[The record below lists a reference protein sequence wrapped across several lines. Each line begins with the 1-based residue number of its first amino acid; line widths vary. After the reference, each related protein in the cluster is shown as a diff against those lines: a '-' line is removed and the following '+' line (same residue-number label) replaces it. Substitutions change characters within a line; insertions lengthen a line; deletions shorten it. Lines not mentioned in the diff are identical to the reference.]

1 MKKALI
7 CLEQLGIGG
16 VETFTIT
23 QVEEFARRNIK
34 CYVLAR
40 EGLLSEKIKQL
51 KNIEFVEFDF
61 KLENKIDEEKINWL
75 INFVEEKKID
85 FIYVHQ
91 FPCILYILP
100 VVFKTKI
107 PYIAY
112 LHNIVPK
119 TCEWFMEHY
128 DMFKVLFPVYFEC
141 ASKIIAITDA
151 VKEEHQKLFNI
162 PENRYIVINNSLDF
176 SKYPNKKIDKLDYP
190 YNKFLLFGRVSEQK
204 RTSIETAVKFY
215 EYCKEKYNPNI
226 TLTVVGDGE
235 IFEEIT
241 EKYKDK
247 NINFKGAVS
256 DMAPEIENA
265 DVLLGVDRC
274 MLEAVAS
281 KKPAV
286 VCGYKGNVVLITP
299 KNIKDA
305 IKENFT
311 GINLKDDK
319 DELFKYSEKELI
331 KILNDNYEY
340 VSKKLAIT
348 DSVYLDIAPFEVRSD
363 LFSVFEGLN
372 YYIEKIKDLE
382 QENHKLYLSNQELY
396 KNIDCKTAE
405 NKELL
410 NKINSILE
418 SKRYKFI
425 NRSADLVNTV
435 LRRK

>member
-40 EGLLSEKIKQL
+40 DGLLSKKVKQL

-61 KLENKIDEEKINWL
+61 KLENKIDEEKIKWL
-75 INFVEEKKID
+75 VNFVEKNKID

-91 FPCILYILP
+91 FPCVLYILP

-119 TCEWFMEHY
+119 TCEWFMETY
-128 DMFKVLFPVYFEC
+128 DIFRVLFPVYFEC
-141 ASKIIAITDA
+141 ASKIIAIADA
-151 VKEEHQKLFNI
+151 VKAEHKKLFNI
-162 PENRYIVINNSLDF
+162 PEDRYIVINNSLDF
-176 SKYPNKKIDKLDYP
+176 SKYPNKKIDKLNYP
-190 YNKFLLFGRVSEQK
+190 YSKFLLFGRISEPK

-241 EKYKDK
+241 EEYRDKD
-247 NINFKGAVS
+247 INFKGAVS
-256 DMAPEIENA
+256 DMTPEIENA

-286 VCGYKGNVVLITP
+286 VCGYKENVVLITP
-299 KNIKDA
+299 ENIKDA

-319 DELFKYSEKELI
+319 DKLFKYSEKELI
-331 KILNDNYEY
+331 KIVNDNYDY
-340 VSKKLAIT
+340 VSKKLTIT
-348 DSVYLDIAPFEVRSD
+348 DSVYLDIDPFEVRSD
-363 LFSVFEGLN
+363 LFSVFNGLN
-372 YYIEKIKDLE
+372 YYIEKVNNLE
-382 QENHKLYLSNQELY
+382 QDNKTLYTSIQELS
-396 KNIDCKTAE
+396 KDFDIK
-405 NKELL
+405 NKENIELSSEL
-410 NKINSILE
+410 KSILE
-418 SKRYKFI
+418 SKRYKII
-425 NRSADLVNTV
+425 NKSADLINTV